1 MAGETVTE
9 SCSEHHSYES
19 VDTPTEETM
28 AESGENDNV
37 IDNVDLEP
45 DRYVDDDF
53 EAARGGL
60 CSSAP
65 HSNFIYM
72 TSSG

>member
-1 MAGETVTE
+1 MAEETE

-19 VDTPTEETM
+19 VDTSTEETM

-37 IDNVDLEP
+37 NDIDLEP
-45 DRYVDDDF
+45 DSYVDDDF

>member
-1 MAGETVTE
+1 MAEETVTE

-19 VDTPTEETM
+19 VDTSTEETM

-37 IDNVDLEP
+37 NDNVDLEP
-45 DRYVDDDF
+45 DSYVDDDF